1 MKFAQDLEIRIDKII
16 WARSR
21 VFYMF
26 WHKFYARHMLPYT
39 ILWQMYYKSMI
50 RMIRAEAQIPQVQM
64 DGCSLVP
71 NCFSAF
77 GFESLTQ
84 SNFCIFVSRCFG
96 MRCKGRGQVGAGR
109 EHMRTASWTI
119 IASNDLFPTDPSEGL
134 SIKWTAPAAHAKKNN
149 VKEKSK
155 EKEEK

>member
-1 MKFAQDLEIRIDKII
+1 
-16 WARSR
+16 
-21 VFYMF
+21 
-26 WHKFYARHMLPYT
+26 
-39 ILWQMYYKSMI
+39 
-50 RMIRAEAQIPQVQM
+50 MIRAEAQIPQEQM

-109 EHMRTASWTI
+109 EHMRTAS
-119 IASNDLFPTDPSEGL
+119 
-134 SIKWTAPAAHAKKNN
+134 
-149 VKEKSK
+149 
-155 EKEEK
+155 